1 MANRT
6 IGRKLGALLLALLNA
21 TLILAAICLWLAW
34 GALSSAERVAAQI
47 GEAAETVLP
56 LRAEIVTLTGEIAA
70 TRTALATLGTEG
82 AGDRAALERR
92 IAGVEAELARL
103 TAAVTALGADPE
115 VLIDRAVTSAFEGLG
130 ATVAE
135 ILSGLRREPAEPGS

>member
-1 MANRT
+1 MAERSL
-6 IGRKLGALLLALLNA
+6 GRSAKNLLLALLNA

-47 GEAAETVLP
+47 EDAARTVLP
-56 LRAEIVTLTGEIAA
+56 LRAEIVTLTEEIAA
-70 TRTALATLGTEG
+70 TRTELATLRTDG
-82 AGDRAALERR
+82 AGNRAALEQR

-115 VLIDRAVTSAFEGLG
+115 ALIDSAVTSAFNGLG
-130 ATVAE
+130 AAVAD
-135 ILSGLRREPAEPGS
+135 ILTGLRREAAEPGG